1 MTGGLRYYHFTEDK
15 DQIFDGIFAQ
25 DNTGTQ
31 LVSQPG
37 STDANGVAPRVIATY
52 KLSDSANLDAQVSK
66 GFRLGGINDPLN
78 VPLCTPADLVTF
90 GGRETWAD
98 ESVWNYEVDVKS
110 RVLGGNGVFGAAVF
124 YMDINDLQATVTAGS
139 CSSRVVFNVPSA
151 RTAGFEVEFDLAP
164 TRNFDFAVSATFTDA
179 ELRST
184 LTSTDADGVVSV
196 VSGIEE
202 GRRLPTVPKFQLAL
216 GATYQWDV
224 RPGMLGYVTGTYQY
238 MGSRFTQVGD
248 EDLGTLDLL
257 SFGAN
262 TIGAPLTASTF
273 TYDPELPSYNLLN
286 LRAGVRRSGWDV
298 AFFVNNLTD
307 EVALLSLDRER
318 GTRARIGFLT
328 NQPRAFGI
336 STRFDF

>member
-1 MTGGLRYYHFTEDK
+1 
-15 DQIFDGIFAQ
+15 
-25 DNTGTQ
+25 
-31 LVSQPG
+31 
-37 STDANGVAPRVIATY
+37 
-52 KLSDSANLDAQVSK
+52 
-66 GFRLGGINDPLN
+66 
-78 VPLCTPADLVTF
+78 
-90 GGRETWAD
+90 
-98 ESVWNYEVDVKS
+98 
-110 RVLGGNGVFGAAVF
+110 
-124 YMDINDLQATVTAGS
+124 MDINDLQATVTAGS

-164 TRNFDFAVSATFTDA
+164 NRNFDFAVSATFTDA

-196 VSGIEE
+196 VAGIEE

-298 AFFVNNLTD
+298 SFFVNNLTD

>member
-1 MTGGLRYYHFTEDK
+1 
-15 DQIFDGIFAQ
+15 
-25 DNTGTQ
+25 
-31 LVSQPG
+31 
-37 STDANGVAPRVIATY
+37 
-52 KLSDSANLDAQVSK
+52 
-66 GFRLGGINDPLN
+66 
-78 VPLCTPADLVTF
+78 
-90 GGRETWAD
+90 
-98 ESVWNYEVDVKS
+98 
-110 RVLGGNGVFGAAVF
+110 
-124 YMDINDLQATVTAGS
+124 
-139 CSSRVVFNVPSA
+139 
-151 RTAGFEVEFDLAP
+151 
-164 TRNFDFAVSATFTDA
+164 
-179 ELRST
+179 
-184 LTSTDADGVVSV
+184 
-196 VSGIEE
+196 
-202 GRRLPTVPKFQLAL
+202 
-216 GATYQWDV
+216 
-224 RPGMLGYVTGTYQY
+224 MLGYVTGTYQY

-336 STRFDF
+336 QTRFDF